1 MAALNPGPG
10 LEKPKGFWSKPEGV
24 TGTIVLGGLLVGGGY
39 LLYKYLPYLISL
51 TSNLIY
57 LSGMLLVLGA
67 IIYMVL
73 DPRMRT
79 LIGYMYK
86 SIMRWIT
93 GVFVTIDP
101 IGILKN
107 YVSELEGNLS
117 KMSEQIGVLKGQ
129 IRKLQNNV
137 TENSKEIETQ
147 LRMAQVARTQDQES
161 QMVLATRKAGRLQET
176 NEKYQHLLSKM
187 DILHKVLV
195 KMYQNSEILYED
207 TKDQVKLKEQERKAI
222 RASHSAMKSAM
233 NVISGNADQR
243 VLFDQALEHIADD
256 VANKVGEME
265 RFMELSSNFMNSV
278 DLQNGVFEE
287 EGLKM
292 LQEYEEKSKLLLMGG
307 KSDKMKLDSELPE
320 RQMAEKNQNQS
331 SSYDGLFKE

>member
-1 MAALNPGPG
+1 MAAISPGPG
-10 LEKPKGFWSKPEGV
+10 MEKPKGFWSKPEGV
-24 TGTIVLGGLLVGGGY
+24 TGSIVLGGFLLGGGF
-39 LLYKYLPYLISL
+39 LLYKYLPYLIGL

-57 LSGMLLVLGA
+57 LGGMLLVLGA
-67 IIYMVL
+67 IIYMIL

-86 SIMRWIT
+86 SIMRWVT
-93 GVFVTIDP
+93 GIFVTIDP

-107 YVSELEGNLS
+107 YINDLENNLS

-129 IRKLQNNV
+129 IRKLQTNV
-137 TENSKEIETQ
+137 TENSREIETQ
-147 LRMAQVARTQDQES
+147 LRMAQVAKTQDQDA
-161 QMVLATRKAGRLQET
+161 QMVLATRKAARLQET
-176 NEKYQHLLSKM
+176 NEKYQHLLAKM
-187 DILHKVLV
+187 DILNKVLS

-233 NVISGNADQR
+233 NVISGNTDQR

-256 VANKVGEME
+256 VAYKVGEME
-265 RFMELSSNFMNSV
+265 RFMELSANFMNSV

-292 LQEYEEKSKLLLMGG
+292 LQDYEEKSNLLLMGG
-307 KSDKMKLDSELPE
+307 KPDRFKLEGDVPE
-320 RQMAEKNQNQS
+320 RQLAEKNKDQGNQ
-331 SSYDGLFKE
+331 YDGLFKE